1 MGPRGPLRPVI
12 NPTTGH
18 DYRRGDD
25 CSIPVDVPRVDSLL
39 ARRLACKMSRRY
51 EEADRLRQELRDMGV
66 EVQDKLKIW
75 RVVRPVPKMPKISSR
90 GAIDPTTGHDY
101 QRDRRDFEPVDL
113 FATNKLIAER
123 LQCKMGGDYIR
134 ADQIR
139 NRLRLE
145 LGVEV
150 NDRDKVW
157 RVALRPLKRQRSDE
171 PATDAEHAKRHN
183 PGFQPRLS
191 PEAAPHR

>member
-1 MGPRGPLRPVI
+1 
-12 NPTTGH
+12 
-18 DYRRGDD
+18 
-25 CSIPVDVPRVDSLL
+25 
-39 ARRLACKMSRRY
+39 MSRRY
-51 EEADRLRQELRDMGV
+51 EEADRLRQELRDLGV

-75 RVVRPVPKMPKISSR
+75 RVVRPVPKQPKISTR

-101 QRDRRDFEPVDL
+101 QRDRRDFEPVDIL
-113 FATNKLIAER
+113 ATNKLIAER
-123 LQCKMGGDYIR
+123 LQCKMGGDYVR

-139 NRLRLE
+139 ERLRME

-157 RVALRPLKRQRSDE
+157 RVALKSLKRQRIDE
-171 PATDAEHAKRHN
+171 PEDTERPKRSHSL
-183 PGFQPRLS
+183 GFQSRLS